1 VSFVTFVFFVVFVF
15 LIPAHPRAQ
24 QNRDAAMLIGRA
36 MSAVQDGRYA
46 DAKEALDR
54 ALALEPSLPRAR
66 AMLGVV
72 LYRLGDLPGAIAVYD
87 SLSREFPDEQQ
98 TAVTLARWQREAALH
113 DRMQQTVGAHFTV
126 SFEGPAEEALAARAI
141 ASLDK
146 AYWRIG
152 DALAVYPT
160 ELLPVVLYTEEQFHD
175 ITRSPAWAAG
185 AYDGTIRVPV
195 RGALDEAAELDRVV
209 AHEFTHA
216 LIHTIAPRRVPTWLD
231 EGLAAALESTDMS
244 WCDRTL
250 RASRARA
257 PLANLD
263 ASFGRF
269 SGAEAQLAYAQ
280 SAVAARRLLDEDGG
294 FAVAN
299 LLRDLAADV
308 PLPDAFAHRMQQTLP
323 SFERSLWQTDSNP

>member
-1 VSFVTFVFFVVFVF
+1 MTFLV
-15 LIPAHPRAQ
+15 LLASLPLHAQ
-24 QNRDAAMLIGRA
+24 QNRDAAVLVGRA
-36 MSAVQDGRYA
+36 MAAVQEGRFA
-46 DAKEALDR
+46 DAKDALDR
-54 ALALEPSLPRAR
+54 ALTLEPTLPRAR

-72 LYRLGDLPGAIAVYD
+72 LYRLGDLSGAIAVYER
-87 SLSREFPDEQQ
+87 LAREFPDEQQ

-113 DRMQQTVGAHFTV
+113 DRMQEAVGAHFTV
-126 SFEGPAEEALAARAI
+126 SFEGPAEEALAQKVI

-185 AYDGTIRVPV
+185 AYDGIIRVPV
-195 RGALDEAAELDRVV
+195 RGALDDPAELDRVV
-209 AHEFTHA
+209 AHEFAHA

-231 EGLAAALESTDMS
+231 EGLAAALESGDMTWS
-244 WCDRTL
+244 DRTL
-250 RASRARA
+250 KASRLRA
-257 PLANLD
+257 PLAALTT
-263 ASFGRF
+263 SFGRL
-269 SGAEAQLAYAQ
+269 SGTEAQIAYAE

-299 LLRDLAADV
+299 LLRDLADDV
-308 PLPDAFAHRMQQTLP
+308 PFEDAFAHRMQQSLA
-323 SFERSLWQTDSNP
+323 SFERSLWLTDSNR